1 MGLEPSRR
9 GFCSGVSVRPS
20 WLVGR
25 FGGLERG
32 MEPIYRDTTTLLR
45 SRDIFSVH
53 AMPDNTSPSDAK
65 FNIPQPRAMGAVNWL
80 GMWELYMKE
89 VRRFWKVIFQTVA
102 APVITTLM
110 FLLMMVFAFGRDSTQ
125 IAGYPFEDFLV
136 PGLVIMAMI
145 QNAFANTSSSI
156 LVSKVQGNIVD
167 VLMPPLS
174 AFELTVAWTLGG
186 LTRGIAV
193 GIACA
198 AVMALFA
205 DLHLHSAGMI
215 MFHAVAGCLFMSMFG
230 ILAAVWAEKFDH
242 MAAVTN
248 FVVTPLTFLSGTFY
262 TIDRLPDWAQFAA
275 HYNPFFYN
283 IDGFRYGFLGHESM
297 PVKGVVVLIVL
308 NIVMFVW
315 TYRIIKSGYKLKS

>member
-1 MGLEPSRR
+1 MLS
-9 GFCSGVSVRPS
+9 CRPT
-20 WLVGR
+20 
-25 FGGLERG
+25 
-32 MEPIYRDTTTLLR
+32 YRLLIMLDR
-45 SRDIFSVH
+45 
-53 AMPDNTSPSDAK
+53 AAPPTAK
-65 FNIPQPRAMGAVNWL
+65 FDIPPPRVMGAVNWR
-80 GMWELYMKE
+80 GMWELYLKE

-110 FLLMMVFAFGRDSTQ
+110 FLLMMVFAFGRGSTQ

-136 PGLVIMAMI
+136 PGLIVMAMI

-167 VLMPPLS
+167 ILMPPLS

-186 LTRGIAV
+186 LTRGLAV
-193 GIACA
+193 GVACA

-205 DLHLHSAGMI
+205 QLHLYSAGMI
-215 MFHAVAGCLFMSMFG
+215 VFHAVAGCLFMSMFG

-248 FVVTPLTFLSGTFY
+248 FIVTPLTFLSGTFY
-262 TIDRLPDWAQFAA
+262 TIDRLPPWAQFAA

-297 PVKGVVVLIVL
+297 PVTGVLVLTAL
-308 NIVMFVW
+308 NLVMFVVVF
-315 TYRIIKSGYKLKS
+315 RVIESGYKLKA

>member
-1 MGLEPSRR
+1 MHEQSLPPAS
-9 GFCSGVSVRPS
+9 
-20 WLVGR
+20 
-25 FGGLERG
+25 
-32 MEPIYRDTTTLLR
+32 T
-45 SRDIFSVH
+45 FS
-53 AMPDNTSPSDAK
+53 
-65 FNIPQPRAMGAVNWL
+65 IPHPRTMGAVNWR
-80 GMWELYMKE
+80 GMWELYLKE

-110 FLLMMVFAFGRDSTQ
+110 FLLMMVFAYGRGSTQ

-136 PGLVIMAMI
+136 PGLVIMTMI

-174 AFELTVAWTLGG
+174 ALELMVAWTLGG

-193 GIACA
+193 GIACVA
-198 AVMALFA
+198 SMAFFA
-205 DLHLHSAGMI
+205 HLHIYSVWMI
-215 MFHAVAGCLFMSMFG
+215 IFHACAGCLFMSMVG

-248 FVVTPLTFLSGTFY
+248 FIVTPLTFLSGTFY
-262 TIDRLPDWAQFAA
+262 TIDRLPEWAQFLA

-283 IDGFRYGFLGHESM
+283 IDGFRYGFLGHEASR
-297 PVKGVVVLIVL
+297 PLTGILVLLGV
-308 NIVMFVW
+308 NAVMCVW
-315 TYRIIKSGYKLKS
+315 TYRVLKSGYKLKA